1 MKRYL
6 SITAV
11 IAVAAAGTGFWLS
24 QQATTAPLPTLVGAA
39 EAETPAAAPESVVK
53 TETTTAATT
62 EATGENKIVEMTLGN
77 PDATVHVIEYASFT
91 CGHCANFE
99 KTVFPEIRKNY
110 IDAGKIQFT
119 FRDVYFDRYGLWAS
133 MVARCD
139 PMRYFGV
146 QKLVFDDIPGWASG
160 EPAQVADGLRKIG
173 RQAGLTDDQVNA
185 CMQDAAKAQE
195 LMAWYEANAE
205 KDNVDATPT
214 FIINGEKYSNMPY
227 AEFAKVLD
235 EKLAE

>member
-24 QQATTAPLPTLVGAA
+24 QQATTAPLPTLIGAA
-39 EAETPAAAPESVVK
+39 EAETPAAAPKSVVK